1 MKKRIVICCNV
12 YPPNFLGG
20 AELIAHYQ
28 AKALKQLGHEVVIFT
43 GDTQHCGK
51 RYSLRREAY
60 GDLTV
65 YRVSLWPTDYQSEFV
80 NFSHREVEQHFDAL
94 LEDFSPDVV
103 HLHNLI
109 GLSVGIIHLAKRRKI
124 KTVLTVHDHWGFC
137 YKNTLL
143 KYGAEVCSNYTRCAK
158 CMPFVQD
165 GDGKQI
171 PIRLRRDFLAM
182 QLSEVD
188 VFISPSRYLAE
199 AYIEAGLPASRFKVI
214 LYGIDVK
221 RFENLRKIQASG
233 YVRFSYIGHLGRHKG
248 VHTILEALSLLGER
262 TQVRINLV
270 GDGPQ
275 RTFYEQRVHEL
286 GWGKSV
292 RFWGK
297 VDNGCIERVYRETD
311 VLVLPSIW
319 PENHPVSIT
328 EAMASRIPV
337 IASRMGGIPELV
349 EDGKTGYLL
358 EAGNA
363 RELAQ
368 KMLEFIVDRSKVSV
382 FGENAFRRIADN
394 TFVNQIEKIIEVYNE
409 GAQPNET
416 HSPAG
421 EVVIVCVGKCV
432 DLECAEVL
440 NVWESDRKWW
450 VMMADWV
457 AEDQLP
463 KAKLL
468 WVVDKGASMRDVAV
482 GLRNRLPLLVPEDNA
497 ELRDL
502 CRHGQCGLYYKDAF
516 EAMGCI
522 EYLTQHEALRKAM
535 GQNGYKLFSST
546 GIVRS

>member
-270 GDGPQ
+270 LSPK
-275 RTFYEQRVHEL
+275 L
-286 GWGKSV
+286 
-292 RFWGK
+292 
-297 VDNGCIERVYRETD
+297 
-311 VLVLPSIW
+311 W
-319 PENHPVSIT
+319 PH
-328 EAMASRIPV
+328 
-337 IASRMGGIPELV
+337 
-349 EDGKTGYLL
+349 GYLL
-358 EAGNA
+358 
-363 RELAQ
+363 
-368 KMLEFIVDRSKVSV
+368 
-382 FGENAFRRIADN
+382 
-394 TFVNQIEKIIEVYNE
+394 
-409 GAQPNET
+409 
-416 HSPAG
+416 
-421 EVVIVCVGKCV
+421 
-432 DLECAEVL
+432 
-440 NVWESDRKWW
+440 
-450 VMMADWV
+450 
-457 AEDQLP
+457 
-463 KAKLL
+463 LL
-468 WVVDKGASMRDVAV
+468 RGWVVSLNWSKTVKLAISWRPATRGNWRKRCWSLLLT
-482 GLRNRLPLLVPEDNA
+482 GLRYPYLGKTRFAGLQTIRL
-497 ELRDL
+497 
-502 CRHGQCGLYYKDAF
+502 
-516 EAMGCI
+516 
-522 EYLTQHEALRKAM
+522 
-535 GQNGYKLFSST
+535 ST
-546 GIVRS
+546 K